1 MGGARSEAQMT
12 TDRGAV
18 RALQVGRPCVGNSA
32 ELLPRAKTV
41 KYAATVGAAP
51 ACGRGEPGVA
61 WSESGAGR
69 SFRLAGFRIFD
80 LFWPDFPFCLFRL
93 FCGHARHSR
102 CSDSLF
108 LNFQRF
114 VH

>member
-1 MGGARSEAQMT
+1 MRP
-12 TDRGAV
+12 R
-18 RALQVGRPCVGNSA
+18 VGIDIGIGDSA
-32 ELLPRAKTV
+32 ELLPKANTV

-51 ACGRGEPGVA
+51 ACGRGEANAA

-69 SFRLAGFRIFD
+69 SFRLCR
-80 LFWPDFPFCLFRL
+80 LFR
-93 FCGHARHSR
+93 GHARRSR

-114 VH
+114 VHADIHTRCG